1 MTKVILRGKQECG
14 SLLHRKLMKV
24 LAMAVVAA
32 CPCFGFAKESK
43 WIGPAMGGNFSDA
56 ANWDNGVPGPGDVA
70 VFDKETATSN
80 TGDSPDCGSLGLTIR
95 NSAPVTLNMRI
106 KGSGPFIKQGA
117 GELTYKAYNYSYTG
131 DLRVEE
137 GKFVL
142 TLTGATLSNESLVG
156 KSTDIFGKGTITVTG
171 SGIFRANGWSSTV
184 NSKIVVTGHNGGVA
198 IESNGQTSW
207 SAAISGD
214 CDFGIYNAY
223 EVMTFGGTV
232 TAPGKTVT
240 MSAVNWNWK
249 WCGWS
254 AVFDCNL
261 VLDTQNDTIQ
271 LQGKSLNP
279 GNTLTVKS
287 AKIEMNG
294 SATWGGM
301 VVVKSGGKIKSTG
314 GANFSETTGIT
325 IEDGGTIEVV
335 NNTSARRLT
344 LGSTMQADGQYSKD
358 NTRGKITNNGKITV
372 NSGIKL
378 WTGAGDKVWSNAAN
392 WDGAVAVTGDT
403 VIFPFDT
410 VFAAGETDI
419 GADGMTFDCRG
430 NVGGPLKLT
439 GTGTLVKK
447 GVGTYTTGAFNTVSG
462 GLRIEAGVAKA
473 TMSGTGFNYGR
484 DAFGSG
490 TIEVTG
496 SGSVY
501 FNSYIS
507 TNTQP
512 IVIHDHD
519 GSVAAIQTSGSHAN
533 LGTITSDGDFT
544 ISSTWG
550 TPIFLGKISA
560 PGHIGSFPVPNWN
573 TDYWPF
579 NKTEFADVDAS
590 LAVDVNN
597 KNTIRLTG
605 SFERKTNDLTV
616 LHGGVET
623 PANQRWGTISLADK
637 TTANVAKGVTFAC
650 DALTV
655 AGVAKPNGVYRK
667 AKLPGVL
674 TGDGRLLVGDEP
686 GLVMVFR

>member
-1 MTKVILRGKQECG
+1 MHLV
-14 SLLHRKLMKV
+14 KLV
-24 LAMAVVAA
+24 GFAAVAVAA
-32 CPCFGFAKESK
+32 ASPFLGFAKESK
-43 WIGPAMGGNFSDA
+43 WIGPTSGGSYSDE
-56 ANWDNGVPGPGDVA
+56 ANWNNGVPVGGDTA
-70 VFDKETATSN
+70 VFDTAVEITTSSARIQ
-80 TGDSPDCGSLGLTIR
+80 TGTAGLTIN
-95 NSAPVTLNMRI
+95 NSAAVTLGWRLQGTGPLI
-106 KGSGPFIKQGA
+106 KKGSG
-117 GELTYKAYNYSYTG
+117 ELTFKANNWEHDYTG
-131 DLRVEE
+131 GARIEE
-137 GKFVL
+137 GRFVL
-142 TLTGATLSNESLVG
+142 TLNGQDSSKVSLVG
-156 KSTDIFGKGTITVTG
+156 KSTEVFSSGPITVTG
-171 SGIFRANGWSSTV
+171 SGIFRASGYNSTV
-184 NSKIVVTGHNGGVA
+184 DSKIVVTGHNGGVA
-198 IESNGQTSW
+198 IESNNKMTW
-207 SAAISGD
+207 SADISGD
-214 CDFGIYNAY
+214 CDFGFYNSY
-223 EVMTFGGTV
+223 SPESLPFGGTV
-232 TAPGKTVT
+232 SAPGHTVT
-240 MSAVNWNWK
+240 LSAVDWNWK
-249 WCGWS
+249 WWTTS

-261 VLDTQNDTIQ
+261 VVDTLNDTVQIT
-271 LQGKSLNP
+271 GRSTNP
-279 GNTLTVKS
+279 GNTMTVKTKNVQI
-287 AKIEMNG
+287 AG
-294 SATWGGM
+294 GTAGWDGM
-301 VVVKSGGKIKSTG
+301 VVVKNGGKIKSTG
-314 GANFSETTGIT
+314 GANFSTTTGIT
-325 IEDGGTIEVV
+325 IEDGGTIDVQYDV
-335 NNTSARRLT
+335 KARRLT

-358 NTRGKITNNGKITV
+358 NSGGKITNNGKITV

-378 WTGAGDKVWSNAAN
+378 WTGAGDKAWSNAAN

-430 NVGGPLKLT
+430 NVSGPLKLT

-447 GVGTYTTGAFNTVSG
+447 GAGTYTTGAYNTVSG

-473 TMSGTGFNYGR
+473 TMSGSGFNCGK

-519 GSVAAIQTSGSHAN
+519 GSVAAVQTSGSHAN

-560 PGHIGSFPVPNWN
+560 PGHTVSFPVPNWN
-573 TDYWPF
+573 TDYYPF

-590 LAVDVNN
+590 FALDVNN

-605 SFERKTNDLTV
+605 SFERRTNDLTV

-623 PANQRWGTISLADK
+623 PANQRWGAISLADK
-637 TTANVAKGVTFAC
+637 TTANVGNGVTLAC
-650 DALTV
+650 ESLTV
-655 AGVAKPNGVYRK
+655 AGVVKPDGVYRK

-686 GLVMVFR
+686 GLSVILR